1 MTRGDGTPIPGLGL
15 GLRGLGVSCVR
26 AAAIA
31 TRLGLKQLSAKIPPV
46 LDKAFYLFEKLG
58 FKEVAVLKDFVR
70 DKEGKDSNLVLML
83 KTLQEA

>member
-1 MTRGDGTPIPGLGL
+1 M
-15 GLRGLGVSCVR
+15 
-26 AAAIA
+26 
-31 TRLGLKQLSAKIPPV
+31 

-70 DKEGKDSNLVLML
+70 DKEGTESDLVLML